1 MDRNRDGWHPQGRV
15 WVRDLA
21 NVFGLVWVFFSP
33 LILPPRKGEGG
44 VESQAARSSK
54 NRIWFPEIKNKVR
67 GKGAIG
73 GRAQMRALVKAHVN
87 F

>member
-1 MDRNRDGWHPQGRV
+1 MDRNRDDWHPQGRV

-21 NVFGLVWVFFSP
+21 NVFGLVWVFF
-33 LILPPRKGEGG
+33 PPYPPSQKGGGG
-44 VESQAARSSK
+44 VESQAGRSSK